1 MSTGA
6 PNDLPH
12 PTAADLLAYYGQF
25 NGTIALIHGLTEQ
38 PVPEHI
44 ITNLALLATG
54 LATTSAALTSEFPD
68 PGLAD
73 LARSMAAVERTVHV
87 LAETWDGAEE
97 EWKGARVRELVE
109 AWEGAGPDVE
119 MMRRGLGLVLRN
131 GRGGHCEYLLSL
143 CCSGGGGNGLTG
155 LCLQGTV

>member
-38 PVPEHI
+38 PVPAHI
-44 ITNLALLATG
+44 ITNLAVLATG
-54 LATTSAALTSEFPD
+54 LATTSGALTREFAD

-87 LAETWDGAEE
+87 LAENWDGTEE

-119 MMRRGLGLVLRN
+119 MMRLGLGLVLRN
-131 GRGGHCEYLLSL
+131 GGGGHCEFPCHLVARE
-143 CCSGGGGNGLTG
+143 GGGWG
-155 LCLQGTV
+155 